1 MKTQLH
7 YLFITLTLLAIG
19 NVARSANITWTNAT
33 GGNWNT
39 AANWNPNQVPGGG
52 DSASIPAGG
61 INVLIGAAN
70 SAGGLSLGAG
80 SSLTVGRNGVLNIE
94 GNAGNVALYG
104 VLTNQGT
111 VNWQGGYVLVYYIS
125 SIGWTGEIWNLT
137 NAVWN
142 IQCDRDMTVPEDL
155 PTFHNG
161 GSLIKSAG
169 SGTTY
174 INDYLDNSGTV
185 EAQNGTIIC
194 GGGGSCGGRLI
205 ADSGAALDLASG
217 TFTVVPGL
225 AVSGAGAV
233 VVTGGTLNLTQVTN
247 FISNLQLSAG
257 VSVVTGPSFQGTIT
271 NTVTVG
277 SLTLYGPLVLT
288 NMLTVGNLT
297 LYGSLVVGNG
307 AILNVGGGSIAV
319 GSSLTVG
326 SNGMMNIG
334 GTVDLYGVLT
344 NQGTVNWQGG
354 YVVVYYYPP
363 TGWTGEIWNLTNGV
377 WNIQCDQDMTVG
389 EDSTH
394 IPQRGKFD

>member
-1 MKTQLH
+1 M
-7 YLFITLTLLAIG
+7 
-19 NVARSANITWTNAT
+19 
-33 GGNWNT
+33 
-39 AANWNPNQVPGGG
+39 
-52 DSASIPAGG
+52 
-61 INVLIGAAN
+61 
-70 SAGGLSLGAG
+70 
-80 SSLTVGRNGVLNIE
+80 
-94 GNAGNVALYG
+94 
-104 VLTNQGT
+104 
-111 VNWQGGYVLVYYIS
+111 
-125 SIGWTGEIWNLT
+125 
-137 NAVWN
+137 
-142 IQCDRDMTVPEDL
+142 
-155 PTFHNG
+155 
-161 GSLIKSAG
+161 IKSAG

-233 VVTGGTLNLTQVTN
+233 VATGGTLNLTQVTN

-363 TGWTGEIWNLTNGV
+363 TGWTGEIWNLTNAV
-377 WNIQCDQDMTVG
+377 WNIQCDRDMTVP
-389 EDSTH
+389 E
-394 IPQRGKFD
+394 